1 MNTLIVYDS
10 LYGSTKTIAETI
22 GKQLNP
28 QTTGILPVSKMSRVD
43 ISSVDLLIVG
53 SPVHGGN
60 ATPAMKEW
68 LQSLPDNCLHNK
80 HIAAFDTRL
89 EEKEQAFPLRVL
101 MKIIQYA
108 APRISRTLV
117 AKGGRLVT
125 PPIGFI
131 VTGKEGPLRIGET
144 ERATAWIKNLVSLI

>member
-1 MNTLIVYDS
+1 MNTLIVFDS

-22 GKQLNP
+22 GQQLNP
-28 QTTGILPVSKMSRVD
+28 QTTGVIPVSKMSKVD
-43 ISSVDLLIVG
+43 MISVDLLIVG

-60 ATPAMKEW
+60 ATPSIKDW
-68 LQSLPDNCLHNK
+68 LQSIPENSLRNK

-108 APRISRTLV
+108 APRISRVLT
-117 AKGGRLVT
+117 AKGGQLVT

-131 VTGKEGPLRIGET
+131 VTSKEGPLRIGET
-144 ERATAWIKNLVSLI
+144 ERAVAWTKNLLSLL